1 MSGRRIAIVIGT
13 GEYDDQVF
21 QDLQGPAQDAM
32 RLTKVL
38 QDQNFGKYEV
48 KMFVNSSSQSVNKA
62 IEKFFAKTSRDDT
75 VLFYYSGHGIMD
87 KSGRLYF
94 STTDTNRNM
103 LRSTAVS
110 ALFVNEVMNESRSK
124 NQIMLLDCCFSGA
137 FARGLSD
144 SRGRVVITSSSAF
157 QLSYE
162 SKEENEA
169 ISTSIFTRTMIDG
182 LETGEADLN
191 SDGKI
196 TCFELFNYIIWK
208 LEGDQNIQKSQT
220 TPKLWAFDL
229 SGDIV
234 VIESSRKGFRVKTQN

>member
-13 GEYDDQVF
+13 GEYDNQVLP
-21 QDLQGPAQDAM
+21 DLQGPAQDAM

-62 IEKFFAKTSRDDT
+62 IEKFFAQTSRDDT
-75 VLFYYSGHGIMD
+75 VLFYYSGHGIRNR
-87 KSGRLYF
+87 SGRLYF
-94 STTDTNRNM
+94 STTDTNKDM

-110 ALFVNEVMNESRSK
+110 ASFVNEVMNESRSK
-124 NQIMLLDCCFSGA
+124 NQIMLLDCCYSGS
-137 FARGLSD
+137 FASGLSD
-144 SRGRVVITSSSAF
+144 SRGRVVITSSSAIQSSF
-157 QLSYE
+157 E
-162 SKEENEA
+162 IKEENEA

-196 TCFELFNYIIWK
+196 TCFELFNYIICK
-208 LEGDQNIQKSQT
+208 LEDNQTIQ

-234 VIESSRKGFRVKTQN
+234 VIESSRKVFRAKTQN